1 MVRSVS
7 WYQGYC
13 DTSDQGTEE
22 EEELPGTVGG
32 GGRLLSLNL
41 LDIEDI

>member
-13 DTSDQGTEE
+13 DTSDQGTE